1 MCPPSSSIND
11 PQLPSHAPTAE
22 ATERRLLN
30 FCQLP
35 FPSSQM
41 ALIKSETEKKP
52 SSLGGKEKSSWEFEG
67 GAKKKAPVSFSS
79 STNYRAWLFPSA
91 VVSNEALRCLT
102 LLFQR
107 LL

>member
-35 FPSSQM
+35 FPSSQR

-67 GAKKKAPVSFSS
+67 GAKKELLSLFRRLLITVPGF
-79 STNYRAWLFPSA
+79 FPSA
-91 VVSNEALRCLT
+91 VVSNEALRSYT

>member
-1 MCPPSSSIND
+1 MVVSAATDETKEEFFCVPSSSIND

-52 SSLGGKEKSSWEFEG
+52 SSP
-67 GAKKKAPVSFSS
+67 A
-79 STNYRAWLFPSA
+79 
-91 VVSNEALRCLT
+91 
-102 LLFQR
+102 
-107 LL
+107 